1 MKSQRLI
8 IPASV
13 AALML
18 LACAGS
24 SATTAAPP
32 NIEVTEPPV
41 TPEIAVET
49 TEMIP
54 PTLPASGSERT
65 EQLFVFKNDL
75 FQTLAHRDWEHLKT
89 LMNGGVNVI
98 GDPVGLFPE
107 DKAIE
112 EFKTTDLPGTAP
124 MHELGTS
131 YLEYADGSWQGSK
144 MEDLLGYDVTLCCGN
159 DVYVAAAML
168 VDGWG
173 SRGDSQAVLI
183 IEDRGTEG
191 WTWWGFTPVMPQD
204 AGQLSTLE
212 GYTTAILDAVNARDF
227 ELMALL
233 MDSPFHIGYW
243 QSEGQELPPNE
254 AGSKLTG
261 FLPDPAS
268 VAIPA
273 DQPDLDSLL
282 GMPATDMFGP
292 DVNVAAALFSTGW
305 GSDGQGEAILYI
317 TQNPDG
323 SYKWYG
329 ILLAT
334 QGF

>member
-8 IPASV
+8 IPACV

-18 LACAGS
+18 LACAGA
-24 SATTAAPP
+24 SATTTAPP
-32 NIEVTEPPV
+32 TLEATTPPN
-41 TPEIAVET
+41 TPEVAVET

-54 PTLPASGSERT
+54 PTLPASGSART

-75 FQTLAHRDWEHLKT
+75 FQTLAHRDWDHLKT
-89 LMNGGVNVI
+89 LMNGGVNVL

-124 MHELGTS
+124 MHEVDFS
-131 YLEYADGSWQGSK
+131 YLEYADGSWQGST
-144 MEDLLGYDVTLCCGN
+144 MEDILGYDVTACCGH
-159 DVYVAAAML
+159 DVYVAGAML

-183 IEDRGTEG
+183 IQDRGDQG
-191 WTWWGFTPVMPQD
+191 WIWWGFTPVMPKD
-204 AGQLSTLE
+204 ARQLSTLE
-212 GYTTAILDAVNARDF
+212 GYTTAILDAINAHDF
-227 ELMALL
+227 ELMSQL
-233 MDSPFHIGYW
+233 METPFRIGYW

-254 AGSKLTG
+254 AASKLTS

-268 VAIPA
+268 VVIPA
-273 DQPDLDSLL
+273 DQPDLDALL
-282 GMPATDMFGP
+282 GMPANDMFGQ
-292 DVNVAAALFSTGW
+292 DVNVAAALYSTGW
-305 GSDGQGEAILYI
+305 GTDGQGQAILYI

-329 ILLAT
+329 MVLAL